1 MPERTRSQFAADA
14 IDAYQRQVD
23 RGISAREA
31 CRHVVAD
38 LTSRVGRAFR
48 IEAEQLADRA
58 IKSYAGKSIDHSP
71 VDAKAAAV
79 REVTR
84 PAEAGL
90 DVKNYSRTV
99 IDSYRC
105 NQGKGAAAVLA
116 HSAAAADAGRAELHD
131 AACVAD
137 KALKTYSQMRR
148 KGMDHIAAR
157 EQTAQEMARRFDDR
171 GRDTQMDCVMT
182 VILPNRS

>member
-23 RGISAREA
+23 RGLSAREA
-31 CRHVVAD
+31 RRHAVAD
-38 LTSRVGRAFR
+38 LTSRVSSAFH

-71 VDAKAAAV
+71 VDAKTAAV
-79 REVTR
+79 RDVTR

-90 DVKNYSRTV
+90 DVKNYSRDV
-99 IDSYRC
+99 IDSYRR
-105 NQGKGAAAVLA
+105 NQRKGAAAVLA
-116 HSAAAADAGRAELHD
+116 HSAAAADAGRAELRD
-131 AACVAD
+131 AARVAD
-137 KALKTYSQMRR
+137 KALKMYSQMRQ

-157 EQTAQEMARRFDDR
+157 ERTAKEMAQRFDDR
-171 GRDTQMDCVMT
+171 GRDTQRHERQ
-182 VILPNRS
+182 RSHGLSL